1 MIQTFVDVF
10 SKCVVES
17 EVEMN
22 QGHVVLFIH
31 YRLPCQ
37 NRKCD
42 RDEAVCG
49 QIHVFIDVFL
59 GVVGEEKF
67 E

>member
-49 QIHVFIDVFL
+49 
-59 GVVGEEKF
+59 
-67 E
+67 